1 MILSELIPFLERIGA
16 RPRKSL
22 SQNFLVDPNVVKKI
36 VAEAGIKPGDRVLE
50 IGPGPGALTKEL
62 LAQGATVFAVEKDPI
77 FAREL
82 SRLEGPLHVFPADI
96 LEFPFERLQEYGPLK
111 GVANLPYH
119 ITAPIL
125 EKICENA
132 SLFSSFTVM
141 IQKEVAERLAAKP
154 STKEFGSLT
163 LFVQF
168 FAKIG
173 KPFLVSPG
181 CFYPRPSVD
190 SAVLKL
196 DLHTTLPPVD
206 PAALFSVIRRAFQQ
220 RRKMLR
226 SSLQSLYPPAKTEAA
241 LQKIGA
247 SLEARPETLSLEQW
261 IQFIGI
267 IA

>member
-36 VAEAGIKPGDRVLE
+36 VATAEIQPGDRVLE
-50 IGPGPGALTKEL
+50 IGPGPGALTQEL
-62 LAQGATVFAVEKDPI
+62 LTQGATVFAVEKDPI

-82 SRLEGPLHVFPADI
+82 SRLEGPLHIFPADF
-96 LEFPFERLQEYGPLK
+96 LEFPLERLREYGPIK

-125 EKICENA
+125 EKICEHA

-141 IQKEVAERLAAKP
+141 IQKEVAERLAAAP

-163 LFVQF
+163 LFIEF

-173 KPFLVSPG
+173 KPFTVSPG
-181 CFYPRPSVD
+181 CFYPRPGVD
-190 SAVLKL
+190 SSVLRL
-196 DLHTTLPPVD
+196 DFHPTQPPVD
-206 PAALFSVIRRAFQQ
+206 PTALFTVIRRAFQQ

-226 SSLQSLYPPAKTEAA
+226 SSLQSLYPPARTEAA
-241 LQKIGA
+241 LQAIGA
-247 SLEARPETLSLEQW
+247 SPEARPETLSLEQW
-261 IQFIGI
+261 INFF
-267 IA
+267 ASV